1 MAEDSKQVSEETLV
15 ASPTVEDTAPELTDD
30 QLWDQAGSPP
40 AAAAEAAEESQ
51 PETQDVS
58 DDAVVD
64 ASSTTEEEE
73 ESEVFEVEA
82 PSEPT
87 AEEKKEQHNYEKRYK
102 DLEKEFHRRN
112 EETKELREQF
122 QQLRLERLE
131 MERALEQMQQQQQQQ
146 PPASEASK
154 EPTPLDE
161 DWFDPNTKQTLEE
174 FQELTSAYKKLIAH
188 EIAKATQNIN
198 PGVPDE
204 RLENLE
210 QVAQQYKA
218 NQYRLQHA
226 AYMRTHVGGDYMD
239 IDKSPEF
246 YEYVNAS
253 PVRLAAMTQSMNPED
268 HAAVMNDF
276 LNTPAGREKFREEVA
291 AATEQHPVEQPQ
303 EPPKETQGAVRRKA
317 AQGLLKNSNPRQ
329 QERRPEDMNDEE
341 LWDSIAV

>member
-1 MAEDSKQVSEETLV
+1 MAESTQETL
-15 ASPTVEDTAPELTDD
+15 ASEGLSPQTEDTSPAAPELTDD
-30 QLWDQAGSPP
+30 QLWDQVGKPP
-40 AAAAEAAEESQ
+40 SEEPLPEAEVE
-51 PETQDVS
+51 DVS
-58 DDAVVD
+58 DDATVD

-87 AEEKKEQHNYEKRYK
+87 AEEKKEEHNYEKRYK

-131 MERALEQMQQQQQQQ
+131 MERQLEKAKAT
-146 PPASEASK
+146 PPQEEAK
-154 EPTPLDE
+154 PKGPTPLDE
-161 DWFDPNTKQTLEE
+161 DWFDPATKQTLEE

-188 EIAKATQNIN
+188 EIAKATQSIQM
-198 PGVPDE
+198 PEVPED
-204 RLENLE
+204 RIGQLEE
-210 QVAQQYKA
+210 IAQQYKA

-226 AYMRTHVGGDYMD
+226 AHMRTNVGDDYMD

-253 PVRLAAMTQSMNPED
+253 PMRLRAMTESMDPVD

-276 LNTPAGREKFREEVA
+276 LNTPVGREKFRSEPES
-291 AATEQHPVEQPQ
+291 TQQPVESQA
-303 EPPKETQGAVRRKA
+303 PPKETQGAVRRKA

>member
-1 MAEDSKQVSEETLV
+1 MAESTQETL
-15 ASPTVEDTAPELTDD
+15 ASEGLSPTEDTSPATPELTDD
-30 QLWDQAGSPP
+30 QLWDQIGQPP
-40 AAAAEAAEESQ
+40 PQAEVE
-51 PETQDVS
+51 DVS
-58 DDAVVD
+58 D

-82 PSEPT
+82 PSGPT
-87 AEEKKEQHNYEKRYK
+87 AEEKKEAHNYEKRYK

-131 MERALEQMQQQQQQQ
+131 MERQLEKAKAAQVQE
-146 PPASEASK
+146 EAK
-154 EPTPLDE
+154 PKGPTPLDE
-161 DWFDPNTKQTLEE
+161 DWFDPATKQTLEE
-174 FQELTSAYKKLIAH
+174 FQELTSAYRKLIAH
-188 EIAKATQNIN
+188 EIAKATQSIQM
-198 PGVPDE
+198 PEIPEDRIGQ
-204 RLENLE
+204 LE
-210 QVAQQYKA
+210 QIAQQYKA

-226 AYMRTHVGGDYMD
+226 AHMRTNVGDDYMD

-253 PVRLAAMTQSMNPED
+253 PMRLRAMTESMDPVD

-276 LNTPAGREKFREEVA
+276 LNTPAGREKFRSEPP
-291 AATEQHPVEQPQ
+291 AATQQ
-303 EPPKETQGAVRRKA
+303 PKETQGAVRRKA

>member
-1 MAEDSKQVSEETLV
+1 MAESTAQETL
-15 ASPTVEDTAPELTDD
+15 ASEGLSPQMEDTSPAAPELTDD
-30 QLWDQAGSPP
+30 QLWDQVGRPP
-40 AAAAEAAEESQ
+40 AEVE
-51 PETQDVS
+51 DVS
-58 DDAVVD
+58 DDATVE
-64 ASSTTEEEE
+64 ASSTTEAEE

-87 AEEKKEQHNYEKRYK
+87 AEEKKEEHNYEKRYK

-131 MERALEQMQQQQQQQ
+131 MERQLEKAKTPET
-146 PPASEASK
+146 PPQEDAK
-154 EPTPLDE
+154 PKGPTPLDE
-161 DWFDPNTKQTLEE
+161 DWFDPATKQTLDE
-174 FQELTSAYKKLIAH
+174 FQELTSAYRKLIAH
-188 EIAKATQNIN
+188 EIAKATQNIQM
-198 PGVPDE
+198 PEVPED
-204 RLENLE
+204 RIGQLEE
-210 QVAQQYKA
+210 IAQQYKA

-226 AYMRTHVGGDYMD
+226 AHMRTNVGDDYMD

-253 PVRLAAMTQSMNPED
+253 PMRLRAMTESMDPVD

-276 LNTPAGREKFREEVA
+276 LNTQAGREKFRSEPA
-291 AATEQHPVEQPQ
+291 AEATQQPVESQ

-341 LWDSIAV
+341 LWESIAV

>member
-1 MAEDSKQVSEETLV
+1 MAESTEQGLSQSMVEDAASE
-15 ASPTVEDTAPELTDD
+15 TVELSDD
-30 QLWDQAGSPP
+30 QLWDQVGAPVV
-40 AAAAEAAEESQ
+40 E
-51 PETQDVS
+51 DVS
-58 DDAVVD
+58 DE
-64 ASSTTEEEE
+64 ASPTATDEAEE

-87 AEEKKEQHNYEKRYK
+87 AEERKEEHNYEKRYK

-131 MERALEQMQQQQQQQ
+131 MERQLAKQKEET
-146 PPASEASK
+146 PVEAK
-154 EPTPLDE
+154 PREPSPLDE
-161 DWFDPNTKQTLEE
+161 DWFDPATKQTLEE

-188 EIAKATQNIN
+188 EIAKATKGIQMPEI
-198 PGVPDE
+198 PEDRIGQ
-204 RLENLE
+204 LEE
-210 QVAQQYKA
+210 VAQQYKA

-226 AYMRTHVGGDYMD
+226 AHMRTHVGDDYMD

-246 YEYVNAS
+246 EEYVKAA
-253 PVRLAAMTQSMNPED
+253 PIRLAAMTKSMDPAD

-276 LNTPAGREKFREEVA
+276 LNTPVGREKFRSEPAPEVA
-291 AATEQHPVEQPQ
+291 AAPVAAA
-303 EPPKETQGAVRRKA
+303 ETQGTVRRKA

-341 LWDSIAV
+341 LWESIAV

>member
-1 MAEDSKQVSEETLV
+1 MAEESRQVSEETSV

-30 QLWDQAGSPP
+30 QLWDQAGNPP
-40 AAAAEAAEESQ
+40 AAAGEESE

-58 DDAVVD
+58 DDA
-64 ASSTTEEEE
+64 SSTTEEEG

-87 AEEKKEQHNYEKRYK
+87 AEEKKEQHNYEKRYR
-102 DLEKEFHRRN
+102 DLEREFHRRN
-112 EETKELREQF
+112 EETKELRDQF

-131 MERALEQMQQQQQQQ
+131 MERALEQMRQQQ
-146 PPASEASK
+146 PLAPETSK

-276 LNTPAGREKFREEVA
+276 LNTPVGRERFREEATA
-291 AATEQHPVEQPQ
+291 AEAPGQQTVEQPQ
-303 EPPKETQGAVRRKA
+303 GPPKETQGAVRRKA

-329 QERRPEDMNDEE
+329 SERRPEDMSDEE
-341 LWDSIAV
+341 LWESIAV

>member
-1 MAEDSKQVSEETLV
+1 MAESTAQETL
-15 ASPTVEDTAPELTDD
+15 ASEGLSPQMEDTSPAAPELTDD
-30 QLWDQAGSPP
+30 QLWDQVGKPP
-40 AAAAEAAEESQ
+40 AEVE
-51 PETQDVS
+51 DVS
-58 DDAVVD
+58 EDAVE

-87 AEEKKEQHNYEKRYK
+87 AEEKKEEHNYEKRYK

-131 MERALEQMQQQQQQQ
+131 MERQLEKAKTPESPSQE
-146 PPASEASK
+146 EAK
-154 EPTPLDE
+154 PKGPTPLDE
-161 DWFDPNTKQTLEE
+161 DWFDPATKQTLDE
-174 FQELTSAYKKLIAH
+174 FQELTSAYRKLIAH
-188 EIAKATQNIN
+188 EIAKATQNIQM
-198 PGVPDE
+198 PEVPED
-204 RLENLE
+204 RIGQLEE
-210 QVAQQYKA
+210 IAQQYKA

-226 AYMRTHVGGDYMD
+226 AHMRTNVGDDYMD

-253 PVRLAAMTQSMNPED
+253 PMRLRAMTESMDPVD

-276 LNTPAGREKFREEVA
+276 LNTQAGREKFRSEP
-291 AATEQHPVEQPQ
+291 ATESTQQPVESQ

-341 LWDSIAV
+341 LWESIAV

>member
-1 MAEDSKQVSEETLV
+1 MAESTQETL
-15 ASPTVEDTAPELTDD
+15 ASEGLSPQTEDTSPAAPELTDD
-30 QLWDQAGSPP
+30 QLWDQVGRPP
-40 AAAAEAAEESQ
+40 AEVE
-51 PETQDVS
+51 DVS
-58 DDAVVD
+58 DDVVD

-131 MERALEQMQQQQQQQ
+131 MERALEQMHQHQQ
-146 PPASEASK
+146 PPAPEASK

-198 PGVPDE
+198 PEVPDE

-291 AATEQHPVEQPQ
+291 AATEQQPQ

>member
-1 MAEDSKQVSEETLV
+1 MAESTQETL
-15 ASPTVEDTAPELTDD
+15 ASEGLSPTEDTSPATPELTDD
-30 QLWDQAGSPP
+30 QLWDQVGQPP
-40 AAAAEAAEESQ
+40 PQAEVE
-51 PETQDVS
+51 DVS
-58 DDAVVD
+58 DDATVD

-87 AEEKKEQHNYEKRYK
+87 AEEKKEEHNYEKRYK

-131 MERALEQMQQQQQQQ
+131 MERQLEKAKAT
-146 PPASEASK
+146 PPQEEAK
-154 EPTPLDE
+154 PKGPTPLDE
-161 DWFDPNTKQTLEE
+161 DWFDPATKQTLEE

-188 EIAKATQNIN
+188 EIAKATQSIQM
-198 PGVPDE
+198 PEVPEDQIGQ
-204 RLENLE
+204 LEE
-210 QVAQQYKA
+210 IAQQYKA

-226 AYMRTHVGGDYMD
+226 AHMRTNVGDDYMD

-253 PVRLAAMTQSMNPED
+253 PMRLRAMTESMDPVD

-276 LNTPAGREKFREEVA
+276 LNTPAGREKFRSEP
-291 AATEQHPVEQPQ
+291 AATHQPVESQA
-303 EPPKETQGAVRRKA
+303 PPKETQGAVRRKA
-317 AQGLLKNSNPRQ
+317 AQGLLKNRNPRQ